1 MHLSRSSRD
10 RWTRAALD
18 TIAAV
23 APRRRRGSGRA
34 TIGVFLLWG
43 IGDAVLT
50 TPFLRALRTAYPKA
64 RIVALGKPWLADL
77 FTDEALF
84 DEFVTFVP
92 PWTRHSGKYRLWSRE
107 WRDFARDAMALRRA
121 RFDLLISLRPDPRET
136 ALARFLAVREFAGYT
151 LAGGR
156 SWISIDLGRGI
167 TDEQSHYRGDLAAR
181 AAEVLLDV
189 SPDALPAL
197 SHAPSRQMAQKLADA
212 GYKRGPVLALAFG
225 ASHPIK
231 RWESAKITET
241 LRKLRRPPGAYL
253 IVESDDSPKFYAPG
267 EVPTVH
273 WRGSLADLKRVL
285 AVADVLFCTDSGTL
299 HVGTAAGCGTV
310 SIFGSGPLGRFA
322 PPGAQHA
329 AYAVEPMPCRP
340 CYNNCI
346 YSSPLCMDR
355 IDTGAVASLV
365 DAALARVAAPRVA
378 GATESVGA

>member
-1 MHLSRSSRD
+1 MRLSRSSRD
-10 RWTRAALD
+10 RWAHAGLNAIAAL
-18 TIAAV
+18 T
-23 APRRRRGSGRA
+23 PRRRQSSGRA

-50 TPFLRALRTAYPKA
+50 TPFLRALRAAYPKA
-64 RIVALGKPWLADL
+64 HIVALGKPWLADL
-77 FTDEALF
+77 FAGEALV
-84 DEFVTFVP
+84 DELVTFVP

-107 WRDFARDAMALRRA
+107 WRGFVRDVAALRRI

-136 ALARFLAVREFAGYT
+136 ALARVLAVREFAGYA
-151 LAGGR
+151 LSGGR
-156 SWISIDLGRGI
+156 AWISVDLGREI
-167 TDEQSHYRGDLAAR
+167 TDEPAHYRGELAAR
-181 AAEVLLDV
+181 AAQALLGV

-197 SHAPSRQMAQKLADA
+197 GRDVGRDTARQLADA
-212 GYKRGPVLALAFG
+212 GYRNGPVLALAFG

-231 RWESAKITET
+231 RWESARITET
-241 LRKLRRPPGAYL
+241 LRKLRQPPGAYL
-253 IVESDDSPKFYAPG
+253 VVESDDSPKFYVPG
-267 EVPTVH
+267 DVPTVH

-299 HVGTAAGCGTV
+299 HVGTAAGCRTV

-322 PPGAQHA
+322 PPGPHHT

-355 IDTGAVASLV
+355 IDTSAVASLV
-365 DAALARVAAPRVA
+365 DAALARVSEPRAARA
-378 GATESVGA
+378 AESVGA